1 MGDADSALLR
11 AWELS
16 VGDWT
21 DEVEAEIETL
31 LPTLVEAGYAS
42 AEEHLWRFTPA
53 GVARAEELG
62 V

>member
-1 MGDADSALLR
+1 MSDANSALLR
-11 AWELS
+11 AWKL
-16 VGDWT
+16 GIADWC
-21 DEVEAEIETL
+21 DQVEAEIETL